1 MENKALESELRAEW
15 QKWQANAHPEDRMP
29 FTDYASS
36 IGRFKGNRVTIEFD
50 RWGDIEI
57 LFFPL

>member
-1 MENKALESELRAEW
+1 MRNKSLESELRAEW

-29 FTDYASS
+29 FPDYASNL
-36 IGRFKGNRVTIEFD
+36 GRFKGNRVTIEFD